1 MSDTH
6 EHSVA
11 FVRTTE
17 IPQQPAPMN
26 AAGPVKW
33 MRENLFPTWAN
44 ALLTVAAIYVIYLIL
59 SATLPWIFG
68 GLWTTSSLAE
78 CREVLQGKSAACFSV
93 LTERWN
99 QLLFGFKYPSDM
111 YWRPTLALVLM
122 FVALAPVLFFDLPRK
137 LLIATILYPFIAYWL
152 IWGGTVLTPIFAL
165 VGFAVGYVVYSR
177 FVARNFALAL
187 SGGVAAAM
195 VAWYI
200 GSLIVSLIAPE
211 TPLLE
216 AVPSRDLGG
225 FMLNMMLGLTCVSL
239 SVPLGIA
246 LALGR
251 QSSMPLIKWICVVF
265 IEFIRGVP
273 LITLLFVAS
282 VMLAYFFPPEAT
294 VDLFLRV
301 VIMIT
306 MFSSAYIAEV
316 IRGGLA
322 ALPKGQYEA
331 ADSLGLD
338 YAQAMRL
345 IILPQALKISI
356 PGIVNIAVGLFKDTT
371 LVSVISMFDLVG
383 MIRGPILASTDW
395 NGVYWELLGFAA
407 LLFFVVCYG
416 ISQYSQW
423 LERRLATDH
432 R

>member
-1 MSDTH
+1 MSETH
-6 EHSVA
+6 AQSVA
-11 FVRTTE
+11 FVRETAL
-17 IPQQPAPMN
+17 PPVAPPM
-26 AAGPVKW
+26 AASGPVLW
-33 MRENLFPTWAN
+33 IRTNLFATWPN
-44 ALLTVAAIYVIYLIL
+44 ALLTVAAIYVIYLIVT
-59 SATLPWIFG
+59 ATFPWMLNGI
-68 GLWTTSSLAE
+68 WNTESLKG
-78 CREVLQGKSAACFSV
+78 CREALDGASGACFSV

-99 QLLFGFKYPSDM
+99 QLLFGFVYPSDM
-111 YWRPTLALVLM
+111 YWRPGLAFLLL
-122 FVALAPVLFFDLPRK
+122 FVAVAPVLFFDLPRK
-137 LLIATILYPFIAYWL
+137 LLAFTAVYPFIAYWL
-152 IWGGTVLTPIFAL
+152 IWGGTILVPIVAL
-165 VGFAVGYVVYSR
+165 LGFVAGYLVYDR
-177 FVARNFALAL
+177 FVKSSFAAGFF
-187 SGGVAAAM
+187 GGIVAAC
-195 VAWYI
+195 VIWYI
-200 GSLIVSLIAPE
+200 GGLLIPE
-211 TPLLE
+211 GASDNAMLT
-216 AVPSRDLGG
+216 AVPSRSLGG
-225 FMLNMMLGLTCVSL
+225 FMLNMMFGVTCVSL
-239 SVPLGIA
+239 SVPIGIA

-251 QSSMPLIKWICVVF
+251 QSNLPVVKMICVLF

-273 LITLLFVAS
+273 LITLLFVAN
-282 VMLAYFFPPEAT
+282 VMLAYFFPPDAT

-338 YAQAMRL
+338 YAQSMRL

-371 LVSVISMFDLVG
+371 LVSVISLFDIIG

-395 NGVYWELLGFAA
+395 GGVYWELFMFAA
-407 LLFFVVCYG
+407 VLFFVVCYG

>member
-1 MSDTH
+1 MSDQTTN
-6 EHSVA
+6 SIA
-11 FVRTTE
+11 FVADGT
-17 IPQQPAPMN
+17 IPPSPPPAGET
-26 AAGPVKW
+26 GPVKW
-33 MRENLFPTWAN
+33 LRENLFSSVVNTILTIAA
-44 ALLTVAAIYVIYLIL
+44 ALLIGFVLAQV
-59 SATLPWIFG
+59 LPWLLNG
-68 GLWTTSSLAE
+68 VWTTDSLAE
-78 CREVLQGKSAACFSV
+78 CREILQGKTGACFSV

-99 QLLFGFKYPSDM
+99 QLLYGFKYPSDQ
-111 YWRPTLALVLM
+111 YWRPNLALVLLLI
-122 FVALAPVLFFDLPRK
+122 AIAPVLFFDLPRK
-137 LLIATILYPFIAYWL
+137 LLAFTAVYPFLAFWL
-152 IWGGTVLTPIFAL
+152 IWGGTILAPVVAL
-165 VGFAVGYVVYSR
+165 VGFAAGAVVFQTYGKSSFAVG
-177 FVARNFALAL
+177 FFGAI
-187 SGGVAAAM
+187 AAAFA
-195 VAWYI
+195 VWII
-200 GSLIVSLIAPE
+200 GGLLIPE
-211 TPLLE
+211 GASDNAMLQ

-225 FMLNMMLGLTCVSL
+225 FMLNLMLGVTCVSL
-239 SVPLGIA
+239 SLPLGIA

-251 QSSMPLIKWICVVF
+251 QSDMPLIKWMCVVF
-265 IEFIRGVP
+265 IEFVRGVP

-282 VMLAYFFPPEAT
+282 VMLAYFFPPEST

-306 MFSSAYIAEV
+306 MFSAAYIAEV

-338 YAQAMRL
+338 YPQAMRL

-356 PGIVNIAVGLFKDTT
+356 PGIVNVAVGLFKDTT

-383 MIRGPILASTDW
+383 MIRGPILASTEW